1 MHIREGATLVA
12 ILICGFSNIGC
23 EASSYEVPLTEYEHS
38 DFQGSWG
45 VRFGAPLE
53 RHESLP
59 LALTPEA
66 ARGFRDASP
75 SFLFSGNTDPDIE
88 TFGPQQLQ
96 EPKPIVL
103 TSTLLNANSLAAAI

>member
-12 ILICGFSNIGC
+12 MLICGFSSIGC

-45 VRFGAPLE
+45 VRFGTPLE

-66 ARGFRDASP
+66 ARGFKDASH
-75 SFLFSGNTDPDIE
+75 SFVFSGNTDPDIE
-88 TFGPQQLQ
+88 IFGPQQLQ
-96 EPKPIVL
+96 ETKSIVL
-103 TSTLLNANSLAAAI
+103 TPALLNANSLAATI